1 MTETVTTGPKA
12 TQIHQNPFFILGA
25 STRDDRRRILELAD
39 QRSLEIDDDVCQ
51 RARSQLTSP
60 RQRLTAEIA
69 WLPGVSPR
77 KAGELLNKLERD
89 PLSLRRA
96 SGLPALANLNL
107 AAAAFG
113 STGEGIDPAGIAD
126 FIIEISNLVERLDP
140 ADVARD
146 INEDRSVSGF
156 AEVRALDQ
164 VELELAERK
173 RHVRNA
179 IRDALDQMPVGR
191 LVAAMTIAVETA
203 TSAGQ
208 THAPELIDDLVD
220 SYEVETK
227 GFLDKEAENITRLVD
242 AAIKAAHNGESA
254 VLPLIDKI
262 EIVARNWDMAAQP
275 IQLSAKA
282 RGLDHESSRSVAFKI
297 RSLAIELFNEHD
309 LLEQSERLTKLLLD
323 LFSEIPD
330 VHDRVREDDHALS
343 EISQRREESA
353 AIDPVRE
360 LCREVSRV
368 IERQPFR
375 ADEEATRV
383 LNDGAALL
391 DRAPIQRT
399 SPTYREARDLMAAT
413 VMQCAVAY
421 GNATSKWKTCVT
433 LLQQAR
439 QFAND
444 EELTQRIQKNLEIV
458 KSNDDRLGDLEP
470 INSAPSLSTINGI
483 GFKLYGSTEARHDGS
498 YMATYYFV
506 FLFFPIFP
514 ISRYRVISD
523 GSRYQFIGKGPLR
536 DFDKWHIGISLC
548 LIAVLI
554 FIVN

>member
-1 MTETVTTGPKA
+1 MTETVTAGATA
-12 TQIHQNPFFILGA
+12 TQIHQNPFFVLGA

-51 RARSQLTSP
+51 KARSQLTSP

-69 WLPGVSPR
+69 WLPGISPR
-77 KAGELLNKLERD
+77 KAAELLSTLERA

-96 SGLPALANLNL
+96 SGLPTLANLNL

-113 STGEGIDPAGIAD
+113 SAGEVIDPADIAD

-146 INEDRSVSGF
+146 INEDRAVSGF

-164 VELELAERK
+164 VEAELAERK
-173 RHVRNA
+173 RHVRNC
-179 IRDALDQMPVGR
+179 IRDALDRMPADK
-191 LVAAMTIAVETA
+191 LVTAMTIAVETA

-208 THAPELIDDLVD
+208 AHAPELIDDLVD

-227 GFLDKEAENITRLVD
+227 GFLDKEADNIARLVD
-242 AAIKAAHNGESA
+242 AARNAAHSGESA
-254 VLPLIDKI
+254 ILPLIDKI

-282 RGLDHESSRSVAFKI
+282 RGLDHEPSRSVAFKI

-309 LLEQSERLTKLLLD
+309 LLEQSGRLTKLLLD

-330 VHDRVREDDHALS
+330 VHDRVQEDNHALS

-360 LCREVSRV
+360 LCREISRV
-368 IERQPFR
+368 IERQPAR
-375 ADEEATRV
+375 ADQEASR
-383 LNDGAALL
+383 LLKDGAVLL
-391 DRAPIQRT
+391 NGAPIQRT
-399 SPTYREARDLMAAT
+399 SPTYQDARDLMAAT

-439 QFAND
+439 QLASD
-444 EELTQRIQKNLEIV
+444 EELTQRIHKNLEIV
-458 KSNDDRLGDLEP
+458 KSNDESLGDLEP

-483 GFKLYGSTEARHDGS
+483 GFKLYGSTDARHDGS

-506 FLFFPIFP
+506 FLFLPIFP
-514 ISRYRVISD
+514 ISRYRVTSD
-523 GSRYQFIGKGPLR
+523 GTRYQFLGKGPLR

-548 LIAVLI
+548 LIALLI
-554 FIVN
+554 FNMN

>member
-1 MTETVTTGPKA
+1 MTETVTAGATA
-12 TQIHQNPFFILGA
+12 TQIYQNPFFILGA

-51 RARSQLTSP
+51 KARSQLTSP

-69 WLPGVSPR
+69 WLPGISPR
-77 KAGELLNKLERD
+77 KASELLSTLERA

-96 SGLPALANLNL
+96 SGVPTLANLNL

-113 STGEGIDPAGIAD
+113 SAGDVIDPADIAD

-140 ADVARD
+140 EDVARD
-146 INEDRSVSGF
+146 INEDRAVSGF

-164 VELELAERK
+164 VEAELTERK
-173 RHVRNA
+173 RHIRNC
-179 IRDALDQMPVGR
+179 IRDALDRMPADK
-191 LVAAMTIAVETA
+191 LVTAMTIAVETA

-208 THAPELIDDLVD
+208 AHAPELIDDLVD

-227 GFLDKEAENITRLVD
+227 GFLEKEADNIARLVD
-242 AAIKAAHNGESA
+242 AALNAAHSGEKA
-254 VLPLIDKI
+254 ILPLIDKI
-262 EIVARNWDMAAQP
+262 ETVARNWDMAAQP

-282 RGLDHESSRSVAFKI
+282 RGLDHEPSRSVAFKI

-330 VHDRVREDDHALS
+330 VHDRVQEDNHALS

-360 LCREVSRV
+360 LCREVSKV
-368 IERQPFR
+368 IERQPAR
-375 ADEEATRV
+375 ADQEASR
-383 LNDGAALL
+383 LLKDGAVLL
-391 DRAPIQRT
+391 DAAPVQRT
-399 SPTYREARDLMAAT
+399 SPTYKDAQDFIAAT

-421 GNATSKWKTCVT
+421 GNATSKWKSCVT

-439 QFAND
+439 KLAND
-444 EELTQRIQKNLEIV
+444 EDLLQRINKNLEIV
-458 KSNDDRLGDLEP
+458 KSNDESLGDLEP
-470 INSAPSLSTINGI
+470 IQSAPSLSTINGI
-483 GFKLYGSTEARHDGS
+483 GFKLYGSTDPRPDGS

-523 GSRYQFIGKGPLR
+523 GTRYRFLGKGPLR
-536 DFDKWHIGISLC
+536 DFDKWHIGISIC
-548 LIAVLI
+548 LIALLI
-554 FIVN
+554 FNIN